1 MTSPP
6 AGPPAGR
13 PQVPAVVTNP
23 PGQDAIAYRV
33 ADFAGFRAAL
43 LAALPGEQELS
54 SFAPAAGDLGLQILE
69 WWAYLGDIL
78 TFYNERIASEAYL
91 RTATRRDSLD
101 RLVRV
106 LGYRPRPGIAATGT
120 LAVLARP
127 GSGSG
132 ALAVPAGLAIT
143 SAPSPGVPA
152 QTFETTAPARFS
164 GPSDIPV
171 TLVPPGGMTAGS
183 VLLAG
188 IVPGVRTGD
197 SLLLVPR
204 GWDGTTE
211 TWAVVT
217 VQGTAPA
224 ADPSGGTNTLV
235 SFEVSA
241 GTDPASRSGS
251 PAAAA
256 YRLLRPLSS
265 VPLLPPVTAAEV
277 TDLTFDLAGTV
288 RGITPGDIVMIDGS
302 GTGSGSYPAV
312 VTGYSEATWYSVNG
326 TQATAAFPAP
336 GAAGTPPPVVVPLP
350 HSVLHLS
357 MSPSAAGAL
366 AAVLAS
372 YSAART
378 ETVSLDQVVTVARQV
393 PIGQQ
398 ATQTAGFPGGFSDI
412 GFSDIGFTDIGL
424 ARGRRRTR
432 VPPQIVRYAF
442 TDVGTSI
449 PVPVAALASLPATA
463 TAPDGFPAPAA
474 AAAAF
479 VQDSTGAGAAVTITA
494 AGAGQLTLGPPAG
507 GGTAVSP
514 ALVPPLRLLL
524 DLVEV
529 TRGTSVTGEILGSGD
544 ASVAGQAFTL
554 AKSPLTYLA
563 AGDGQASTLTVYV
576 SGIAWTEVST
586 LFMQPPDARIF
597 VTRQLADGSTQVRF
611 GDGASGARLPAGTA
625 NVVAS
630 YRYGSGAASPPSGT
644 LTSVARPQ
652 PGIAGIRN
660 PVPVAGGADPD
671 LPSGLRR
678 NGPASTLS
686 LGRAVSAA
694 DYEAVAV
701 RTPGVNR
708 ARAVWAF
715 SPAEQRPVITVYVG
729 DTPAAAGLAR
739 AALAASGD
747 PNRPVTVTAASPV
760 RLQLGCTLV
769 AAASRPPAAVAAAA
783 AAALLDPGTGLF
795 SPAGMAI
802 GQVLYRS
809 QLDAVLS
816 VPGVLAVT
824 GLQVTAPGGASLL
837 RNAGPP
843 VIPRPVPVRFAGR
856 AGIPALFR
864 LLPPALADQFVP
876 VEGAFF
882 QLAAP
887 DLNVA
892 MVVSTGD

>member
-6 AGPPAGR
+6 AGAPAGR

-33 ADFAGFRAAL
+33 ADFAGIRAAL

-54 SFAPAAGDLGLQILE
+54 SFAPAPGDLGLQILE

-127 GSGSG
+127 GSGAG

-152 QTFETTAPARFS
+152 QTFETTAPASFS

-217 VQGTAPA
+217 VRGTAPA
-224 ADPSGGTNTLV
+224 ADPSGGSNTLV

-265 VPLLPPVTAAEV
+265 APLLQPVTGAEV
-277 TDLTFDLAGTV
+277 TDLTFDLAATV

-336 GAAGTPPPVVVPLP
+336 AAGPPPPVVVPLP
-350 HSVLHLS
+350 HSVLDLS
-357 MSPSAAGAL
+357 MPPSAAGAL
-366 AAVLAS
+366 AALLAS
-372 YSAART
+372 YFSARA
-378 ETVSLDQVVTVARQV
+378 EAANLDQVVAVARQV

-398 ATQTAGFPGGFSDI
+398 AAQTAGFPRGLADTGFSDA
-412 GFSDIGFTDIGL
+412 GFTDIGL

-432 VPPQIVRYAF
+432 VPPQVLRYAF

-463 TAPDGFPAPAA
+463 TVPDGFPARAA

-494 AGAGQLTLGPPAG
+494 AGPGQLTLGPPAG

-544 ASVAGQAFTL
+544 ASMAGQAFTL

-563 AGDGQASTLTVYV
+563 AGDGQASTLTVHV

-586 LFMQPPDARIF
+586 LFMQPPGARIF
-597 VTRQLADGSTQVRF
+597 VTRQLANGSTQLRF
-611 GDGASGARLPAGTA
+611 GDGASGARLPTGTG

-652 PGIAGIRN
+652 PCIAGIRN
-660 PVPVAGGADPD
+660 PVAVAGGADPD
-671 LPSGLRR
+671 LPSALRR

-715 SPAEQRPVITVYVG
+715 SPAEQRPVITVYAG

-747 PNRPVTVTAASPV
+747 PNRPVTVTAASPI

-769 AAASRPPAAVAAAA
+769 VAASRPPAAVAAAA

-824 GLQVTAPGGASLL
+824 SLQVTAPGGAGLL
-837 RNAGPP
+837 QNAGPP
-843 VIPRPVPVRFAGR
+843 VIPRPVPMRFGR
-856 AGIPALFR
+856 RAEIPGLFR

-882 QLAAP
+882 QLAVP

-892 MVVSTGD
+892 TVVSTGD

>member
-1 MTSPP
+1 
-6 AGPPAGR
+6 
-13 PQVPAVVTNP
+13 VITNP

-43 LAALPGEQELS
+43 LAGLPGEQELT
-54 SFAPAAGDLGLQILE
+54 SFAPAAGDLGLQVLE

-91 RTATRRDSLD
+91 RTATRPDSLD
-101 RLVRV
+101 HLVRV

-127 GSGSG
+127 GGVAG
-132 ALAVPAGLAIT
+132 PLAVPAGLAIT
-143 SAPSPGVPA
+143 STPSPGVPA
-152 QTFETTAPARFS
+152 QTFETTAAGSFS

-171 TLVPPGGMTAGS
+171 TLVPPAGMTAGS

-188 IVPGVRTGD
+188 TVTGVKTGD
-197 SLLLVPR
+197 SLLLIPQ

-235 SFEVSA
+235 SFGVSA
-241 GTDPASRSGS
+241 GADPASAPGS
-251 PAAAA
+251 PGAAS
-256 YRLLRPLSS
+256 YRLLRPISS
-265 VPLLPPVTAAEV
+265 VPLLQPITQAEV
-277 TDLTFDLAGTV
+277 ADLSFDLTATV

-302 GTGSGSYPAV
+302 GNGSGSYPAV

-326 TQATAAFPAP
+326 AAATAAFPAAN
-336 GAAGTPPPVVVPLP
+336 AAATSPPVVVPLP
-350 HSVLHLS
+350 HSVLDLS
-357 MSPSAAGAL
+357 MPPSAASAL
-366 AAVLAS
+366 AAWMAPIF
-372 YSAART
+372 AAEA
-378 ETVSLDQVVTVARQV
+378 ETATVDQTVFTALDVT
-393 PIGQQ
+393 IGGNTAQ
-398 ATQTAGFPGGFSDI
+398 AAGGFT
-412 GFSDIGFTDIGL
+412 GTGFTDAGFGLTDTRFTDTGL
-424 ARGRRRTR
+424 ADVGFSGIGRTFGWFRIP
-432 VPPQIVRYAF
+432 VPPQILRYTF

-449 PVPVAALASLPATA
+449 PVPVPALASLPATA
-463 TAPDGFPAPAA
+463 TVPDGFQAPVA

-479 VQDSTGAGAAVTITA
+479 VQDSTGAGAGVTITA
-494 AGAGQLTLGPPAG
+494 AGAGQITLGPPAG

-529 TRGTSVTGEILGSGD
+529 TRGTSVPGEILGSGD
-544 ASVAGQAFTL
+544 ASTGGQAFAL

-563 AGDGQASTLTVYV
+563 AGDGQASTLTVSV
-576 SGIAWTEVST
+576 AGIAWTEVST
-586 LFMQPPDARIF
+586 LFMQPPGARVF
-597 VTRQLADGSTQVRF
+597 VTRQLSDGSTQVRF
-611 GDGASGARLPAGTA
+611 GDGVNGARLPTGTG

-630 YRYGSGAASPPSGT
+630 YRYGSGAASPPAGT
-644 LTSVARPQ
+644 LTSVAQPQ
-652 PGIAGIRN
+652 PGLAGVRN

-671 LPSGLRR
+671 LPSALRR
-678 NGPASTLS
+678 NGPASTLT

-701 RTPGVNR
+701 RTPGVDR

-715 SPAEQRPVITVYVG
+715 SPAEQRPVITVYAG
-729 DTPAAAGLAR
+729 DTQAAAGLAR

-747 PNRPVTVTAASPV
+747 PNRPVTVTAASPI
-760 RLQLGCTLV
+760 RLQLGGTLV
-769 AAASRPPAAVAAAA
+769 VAAGWSVVAVAAAA
-783 AAALLDPGTGLF
+783 AAALLDPDTGLF

-824 GLQVTAPGGASLL
+824 GLQVTAPGGAGLL
-837 RNAGPP
+837 QNAGPP
-843 VIPRPVPVRFAGR
+843 FIWPPGPRRFDGFV
-856 AGIPALFR
+856 GVLELFR
-864 LLPPALADQFVP
+864 LFSPVLADQFVP

-882 QLAAP
+882 SLAVP
-887 DLNVA
+887 DTNLA
-892 MVVSTGD
+892 TAVSTGD